1 MNIAESKSYRTILG
15 YFWKTD
21 PVEFTYPR
29 FLDSFKKI
37 LLIMP
42 RDKKSY
48 NILNLWREKIILAL
62 GNKQI
67 IVLSIGSQIE
77 SLHSWSQKPMLFTET
92 DVNFASIVSSKIV
105 KDIMKNRFQLA
116 IDLSPDFDFITAQIA
131 LRAKIPTRIGI
142 MSEKSISIG
151 KKYFNIVVSGDFSHS
166 YEQLVK
172 LLSI

>member
-1 MNIAESKSYRTILG
+1 MNIAESKSYQTILG

-48 NILNLWREKIILAL
+48 NILNLWREKIISAL
-62 GNKQI
+62 EDKRI
-67 IVLSIGSQIE
+67 TTLSIGSRIE
-77 SLHSWSQKPMLFTET
+77 SHSWSQRPMLFTET
-92 DVNFASIVSSKIV
+92 DVNFASIVSSRIV

-142 MSEKSISIG
+142 MSDKSISIG